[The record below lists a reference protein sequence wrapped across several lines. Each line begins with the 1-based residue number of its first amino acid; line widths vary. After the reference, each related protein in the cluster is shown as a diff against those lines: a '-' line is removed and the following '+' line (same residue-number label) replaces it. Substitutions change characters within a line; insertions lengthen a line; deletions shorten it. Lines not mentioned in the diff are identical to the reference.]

1 MSDTKIPAWRSVI
14 QYWAYNMNLIHRG
27 AMEWPGFTYTS
38 EEKEQLSSLA
48 AGLTGSKFGAF
59 LLLNTVIFIALAAI
73 VIWFGV
79 MPMAT
84 VLDPQHKSGLIFLM
98 CLSLGAVVSLGF
110 GLPASLAFS
119 SMAMNVLGGPGDPGP
134 VTEEQAAA
142 LYHKMQF
149 QITRMGVIMGLLLVP
164 LVIVGR
170 TELGGKVLE
179 FLRSAIVMIAPFA
192 VLFTVLRAM
201 GPRFKR

>member
-1 MSDTKIPAWRSVI
+1 
-14 QYWAYNMNLIHRG
+14 MNLIHRG
-27 AMEWPGFTYTS
+27 AMEWPGFTYTD

-48 AGLTGSKFGAF
+48 AGLTSFKFGAF
-59 LLLNTVIFIALAAI
+59 LFVNTVIFITLAAI
-73 VIWFGV
+73 VVWFGV

-84 VLDPQHKSGLIFLM
+84 VLDPEHKSGLIFLL
-98 CLSLGAVVSLGF
+98 CLALGAAVSLGL

-119 SMAMNVLGGPGDPGP
+119 SMTMNAISGPVDPGP

-142 LYHKMQF
+142 LYRKMQF
-149 QITRMGVIMGLLLVP
+149 QITRMGLIMSFLLVP

-170 TELGGKVLE
+170 TELGGKIIE
-179 FLRSAIVMIAPFA
+179 FVRSAIVMIAPFA
-192 VLFTVLRAM
+192 VLLTVMRAM